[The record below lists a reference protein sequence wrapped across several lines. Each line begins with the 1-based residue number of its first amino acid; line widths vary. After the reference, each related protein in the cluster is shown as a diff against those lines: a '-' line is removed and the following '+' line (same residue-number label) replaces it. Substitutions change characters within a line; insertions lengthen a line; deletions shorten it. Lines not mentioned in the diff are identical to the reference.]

1 MILFLVVLGAFMLSF
16 ISGGITHSFGLYL
29 IPVTDYLEVGRE
41 TFGFAFALQG
51 FIAGAGAFIFGAISD
66 KYGSGIASFIGAI
79 LFIVGL
85 VLFANVGSSTDIII
99 SQCMIGFGA
108 SGTGVSV
115 TLGAVGRVATDK
127 NRTLYL
133 GVVMAGASTGQFI
146 ILPISTFLLQTFDW
160 SQSLIYL
167 AILSSSMLFF
177 AFALNFSSKSK
188 SSIEGTNQS
197 IKEALIEALYSKS
210 FILLTIGFFVCGFHV
225 TFVAVHLPAYISDQ
239 NLPAWVG
246 GWSLA
251 LIGLFNIVG
260 SLLFGYLGDNGSK
273 KNLLAILYTL
283 RGVLFL
289 LFIIIPINELT
300 VLLFA
305 SLLGILWLSTVPLT
319 SGIISVMFGP
329 YYMSMLFGIVFFSH
343 QVGSFLGSW
352 LGGKLF
358 DTYGSYDIMW
368 YACIILGFLSA
379 IVHLPIKEIQVT
391 RLQTNSG

>member
-1 MILFLVVLGAFMLSF
+1 MLSF
-16 ISGGITHSFGLYL
+16 IAGGITHSFGLYL
-29 IPVTDYLEVGRE
+29 IPVTEYLEVGRE

-133 GVVMAGASTGQFI
+133 GVVMAGASAGQFI
-146 ILPISTFLLQTFDW
+146 ILPISSFLLQTFDW

-239 NLPAWVG
+239 NLPSWVG
-246 GWSLA
+246 GWALA

-260 SLLFGYLGDNGSK
+260 SLLFGYFGDNVSTK
-273 KNLLAILYTL
+273 TLLAFLYTL
-283 RGVLFL
+283 R
-289 LFIIIPINELT
+289 
-300 VLLFA
+300 
-305 SLLGILWLSTVPLT
+305 
-319 SGIISVMFGP
+319 
-329 YYMSMLFGIVFFSH
+329 
-343 QVGSFLGSW
+343 
-352 LGGKLF
+352 
-358 DTYGSYDIMW
+358 
-368 YACIILGFLSA
+368 
-379 IVHLPIKEIQVT
+379 
-391 RLQTNSG
+391 

>member
-1 MILFLVVLGAFMLSF
+1 MIIFLVVLGAFMLSF

-29 IPVTDYLEVGRE
+29 IPVTEYLEVGRE

-133 GVVMAGASTGQFI
+133 GVVMAGASAGQFI
-146 ILPISTFLLQTFDW
+146 ILPISSFLLQTFDW

-239 NLPAWVG
+239 NLPSWVG
-246 GWSLA
+246 GWALA

-289 LFIIIPINELT
+289 LFILIPINELT

-343 QVGSFLGSW
+343 QVGSFLGAW

-358 DTYGSYDIMW
+358 DAYGSYDIMW

-379 IVHLPIKEIQVT
+379 LVHLPIKEIQVP

>member
-1 MILFLVVLGAFMLSF
+1 
-16 ISGGITHSFGLYL
+16 
-29 IPVTDYLEVGRE
+29 
-41 TFGFAFALQG
+41 
-51 FIAGAGAFIFGAISD
+51 
-66 KYGSGIASFIGAI
+66 
-79 LFIVGL
+79 
-85 VLFANVGSSTDIII
+85 
-99 SQCMIGFGA
+99 
-108 SGTGVSV
+108 
-115 TLGAVGRVATDK
+115 
-127 NRTLYL
+127 
-133 GVVMAGASTGQFI
+133 MAGASAGQFI
-146 ILPISTFLLQTFDW
+146 ILPISSFLLQTFDW

-239 NLPAWVG
+239 NLPSWVG
-246 GWSLA
+246 GWALA

-343 QVGSFLGSW
+343 QVGSFLGAW

-358 DTYGSYDIMW
+358 DAYGSYDIMW

-379 IVHLPIKEIQVT
+379 LVHLPIKEIQVP

>member
-1 MILFLVVLGAFMLSF
+1 MIIFLVVLGAFMLSF
-16 ISGGITHSFGLYL
+16 IAGGITHSFGLYL
-29 IPVTDYLEVGRE
+29 IPVTEYLEVGRE

-133 GVVMAGASTGQFI
+133 GVVMAGASAGQFI
-146 ILPISTFLLQTFDW
+146 ILPISSFLLQTFDW

-239 NLPAWVG
+239 NLPSWVG
-246 GWSLA
+246 GWALA

-319 SGIISVMFGP
+319 SGIINVMFGP

-343 QVGSFLGSW
+343 QVGSFLGAW

-358 DTYGSYDIMW
+358 DAYGSYDIMW

-379 IVHLPIKEIQVT
+379 LIHLPIKEIQVP

>member
-1 MILFLVVLGAFMLSF
+1 MLSF

-29 IPVTDYLEVGRE
+29 IPVTEYLEVGRE

-99 SQCMIGFGA
+99 SLCMIGFGA
-108 SGTGVSV
+108 SSTGVSV

-133 GVVMAGASTGQFI
+133 GVVMAGASAGQFI
-146 ILPISTFLLQTFDW
+146 ILPISSFLLQTFDW

-239 NLPAWVG
+239 NLPSWVG
-246 GWSLA
+246 GWALA

-343 QVGSFLGSW
+343 QVGSFLGAW

-358 DTYGSYDIMW
+358 DAYGSYDIMW

-379 IVHLPIKEIQVT
+379 LVHLPIKEIQVP

>member
-1 MILFLVVLGAFMLSF
+1 MLSF

-29 IPVTDYLEVGRE
+29 IPVTEYLEVGRE

-133 GVVMAGASTGQFI
+133 GVVMAGASAGQFI
-146 ILPISTFLLQTFDW
+146 ILPISSFLLQTFDW

-239 NLPAWVG
+239 NLPSWVG
-246 GWSLA
+246 GWALA

-343 QVGSFLGSW
+343 QVGSFLGAW

-358 DTYGSYDIMW
+358 DAYGSYDIMW

-379 IVHLPIKEIQVT
+379 LVHLPIKEIQVP

>member
-1 MILFLVVLGAFMLSF
+1 MLSF
-16 ISGGITHSFGLYL
+16 IAGGITHSFGLYL
-29 IPVTDYLEVGRE
+29 IPVTEYLEVGRE

-133 GVVMAGASTGQFI
+133 GVVMAGASAGQFI
-146 ILPISTFLLQTFDW
+146 ILPISSFLLQTFDW

-239 NLPAWVG
+239 NLPSWVG

-343 QVGSFLGSW
+343 QVGSFLGAW

-358 DTYGSYDIMW
+358 DAYGSYDIMW

-379 IVHLPIKEIQVT
+379 LVHLPIKEIQVP

>member
-1 MILFLVVLGAFMLSF
+1 
-16 ISGGITHSFGLYL
+16 
-29 IPVTDYLEVGRE
+29 
-41 TFGFAFALQG
+41 
-51 FIAGAGAFIFGAISD
+51 
-66 KYGSGIASFIGAI
+66 
-79 LFIVGL
+79 
-85 VLFANVGSSTDIII
+85 
-99 SQCMIGFGA
+99 MIGFGA

-239 NLPAWVG
+239 NLPSWVG

-379 IVHLPIKEIQVT
+379 VVHLPIKEIQVT
-391 RLQTNSG
+391 RLQTNSGL

>member
-1 MILFLVVLGAFMLSF
+1 
-16 ISGGITHSFGLYL
+16 
-29 IPVTDYLEVGRE
+29 
-41 TFGFAFALQG
+41 
-51 FIAGAGAFIFGAISD
+51 
-66 KYGSGIASFIGAI
+66 
-79 LFIVGL
+79 
-85 VLFANVGSSTDIII
+85 
-99 SQCMIGFGA
+99 MIGFGA

-197 IKEALIEALYSKS
+197 IKDALIEALYSKS

-239 NLPAWVG
+239 NLPSWVG

-379 IVHLPIKEIQVT
+379 VVHLPIKEIQVT

>member
-1 MILFLVVLGAFMLSF
+1 MLSF

-29 IPVTDYLEVGRE
+29 IPVTEYLEVGRE

-133 GVVMAGASTGQFI
+133 GVVMAGASAGQFI
-146 ILPISTFLLQTFDW
+146 ILPISSFLLQTFDW

-239 NLPAWVG
+239 NLPSWVG
-246 GWSLA
+246 GWALA

-260 SLLFGYLGDNGSK
+260 SLLFGFLGDNGSK

-343 QVGSFLGSW
+343 QVGSFLGAW

-358 DTYGSYDIMW
+358 DAYGSYDIMW

-379 IVHLPIKEIQVT
+379 LVHLPIKEIQVP

>member
-1 MILFLVVLGAFMLSF
+1 MLSF

-29 IPVTDYLEVGRE
+29 IPVTEYLEVGRE

-85 VLFANVGSSTDIII
+85 ILFANVGSSTDIII

-133 GVVMAGASTGQFI
+133 GVVMAGASAGQFI
-146 ILPISTFLLQTFDW
+146 ILPISSFLLQTFDW

-239 NLPAWVG
+239 NLPSWVG
-246 GWSLA
+246 GWALA

-343 QVGSFLGSW
+343 QVGSFLGAW

-358 DTYGSYDIMW
+358 DAYGSYDIMW

-379 IVHLPIKEIQVT
+379 LVHLPIKEIQVP

>member
-1 MILFLVVLGAFMLSF
+1 
-16 ISGGITHSFGLYL
+16 
-29 IPVTDYLEVGRE
+29 
-41 TFGFAFALQG
+41 
-51 FIAGAGAFIFGAISD
+51 
-66 KYGSGIASFIGAI
+66 
-79 LFIVGL
+79 
-85 VLFANVGSSTDIII
+85 
-99 SQCMIGFGA
+99 
-108 SGTGVSV
+108 
-115 TLGAVGRVATDK
+115 
-127 NRTLYL
+127 
-133 GVVMAGASTGQFI
+133 
-146 ILPISTFLLQTFDW
+146 
-160 SQSLIYL
+160 
-167 AILSSSMLFF
+167 MLFF

-197 IKEALIEALYSKS
+197 IKDALIEALYSKS

-239 NLPAWVG
+239 NLPSWVG

-305 SLLGILWLSTVPLT
+305 SFLGILWLSTVPLT

-379 IVHLPIKEIQVT
+379 VVHLPIKEIQVT

>member
-1 MILFLVVLGAFMLSF
+1 MIIFLVVLGAFMLSF
-16 ISGGITHSFGLYL
+16 IAGGITHSFGLYL
-29 IPVTDYLEVGRE
+29 IPVTEYLEVGRE

-133 GVVMAGASTGQFI
+133 GVVMAGASAGQFI
-146 ILPISTFLLQTFDW
+146 ILPISSFLLQTFDW

-239 NLPAWVG
+239 NLPSWVG
-246 GWSLA
+246 GWALA

-319 SGIISVMFGP
+319 SGIINVMFGP

-343 QVGSFLGSW
+343 QVGSFLGAW

-358 DTYGSYDIMW
+358 DAYGSYDIMW

-379 IVHLPIKEIQVT
+379 LVHLPIKEIQVP